1 MHSRF
6 FLRTFL
12 ELKEMTSVVAD
23 VDQNETSTLAWGA
36 VIAGGVVSAA
46 VTLLLLALGVGL
58 GLAAVSPWSDQG
70 VSATTFHV
78 GAGLYLVAIAMLA
91 STVGGYLA
99 GRLRMKWIGLHDDEV
114 YFRDTAHGLATWAL
128 ATVLSASVLG
138 AATTHI
144 LSGAATGAG
153 AAASTAAAANPVESY
168 VDLLLRAEPGQGAPA
183 PVGASGAQAPVRD
196 ELGRLFTPVLR
207 KGGELAAADRT
218 YAARVVAARTGLPQA
233 EAERRVNDVIVQ
245 AKKAADETRKA
256 TMKLTL
262 WLAASMLAGALAAML
277 AALEGGLLR
286 DSKWY
291 EPGWRA
297 TVMRMH

>member
-1 MHSRF
+1 
-6 FLRTFL
+6 
-12 ELKEMTSVVAD
+12 MTTMIAD

-36 VIAGGVVSAA
+36 VIAGGAVSAA

-58 GLAAVSPWSDQG
+58 GLAAVSPWSDEG

-78 GAGLYLVAIAMLA
+78 GAGLYLIAIAML
-91 STVGGYLA
+91 SGTVGGYLA
-99 GRLRMKWIGLHDDEV
+99 GRLRTKWAGLHDDEI

-128 ATVLSASVLG
+128 ATLLGASVLG

-144 LSGAATGAG
+144 LSGAATGVG
-153 AAASTAAAANPVESY
+153 AAASTAAASPIESY
-168 VDLLLRAEPGQGAPA
+168 VDLLLRAEPAQGAPA
-183 PVGASGAQAPVRD
+183 PIGASGAQAPVRD

-207 KGGELAAADRT
+207 KGGDLAAADRT
-218 YAARVVAARTGLPQA
+218 YAARVVSARTGLPQA

-245 AKKAADETRKA
+245 AKKTADETRKA

-277 AALEGGLLR
+277 GALEGGILR
-286 DSKWY
+286 DAKWY

-297 TVMRMH
+297 TVVRTH

>member
-1 MHSRF
+1 
-6 FLRTFL
+6 
-12 ELKEMTSVVAD
+12 MTTVIAD

-36 VIAGGVVSAA
+36 VIAGGLVSAA

-58 GLAAVSPWSDQG
+58 GLAAVSPWSNEG

-91 STVGGYLA
+91 GTVGGYLA
-99 GRLRMKWIGLHDDEV
+99 GRLRMKWVGLHDDEV

-128 ATVLSASVLG
+128 ATLLGASLLG

-144 LSGAATGAG
+144 LSGVATGAG
-153 AAASTAAAANPVESY
+153 AAASAATSTTAAASPVESY

-183 PVGASGAQAPVRD
+183 PIGASGAQAPVRD

-207 KGGELAAADRT
+207 KGGDLTAADRT
-218 YAARVVAARTGLPQA
+218 YAARVVSARTGLPQA

-245 AKKAADETRKA
+245 AKKTADETRKA

-277 AALEGGLLR
+277 GALEGGLLR
-286 DSKWY
+286 DAKWY
-291 EPGWRA
+291 EPGWRS
-297 TVMRMH
+297 TVVRTH

>member
-1 MHSRF
+1 MS
-6 FLRTFL
+6 T
-12 ELKEMTSVVAD
+12 VVAD
-23 VDQNETSTLAWGA
+23 VDQNESSTLAWGA

-46 VTLLLLALGVGL
+46 VTLLLLALGTGL
-58 GLAAVSPWSDQG
+58 GLAAVSPWSDEG

-78 GAGLYLVAIAMLA
+78 GAGLYLIAVAML
-91 STVGGYLA
+91 SGTVGGYLA
-99 GRLRMKWIGLHDDEV
+99 GRLRMKWVGLHNDEV

-128 ATVLSASVLG
+128 ATVLGASLLG

-144 LSGAATGAG
+144 LSGAATGASMG
-153 AAASTAAAANPVESY
+153 AGVAASKSAAFNPVDSY
-168 VDLLLRAEPGQGAPA
+168 VDLLLRTDPAQGTAPA
-183 PVGASGAQAPVRD
+183 PVGASNAQAPVRD

-218 YAARVVAARTGLPQA
+218 YAARVVSARTGLPQA
-233 EAERRVNDVIVQ
+233 EAERRVGDVIVQ
-245 AKKAADETRKA
+245 AKKTADETRKA

-262 WLAASMLAGALAAML
+262 WLAASMLAGAMAAML
-277 AALEGGLLR
+277 GAVEGGFLR

-297 TVMRMH
+297 TVVRTH

>member
-1 MHSRF
+1 
-6 FLRTFL
+6 
-12 ELKEMTSVVAD
+12 MTTVVAD
-23 VDQNETSTLAWGA
+23 LDQNETSTLAWGA
-36 VIAGGVVSAA
+36 VIAGGLVSAA

-58 GLAAVSPWSDQG
+58 GLAAVSPWSDEG

-78 GAGLYLVAIAMLA
+78 GAGLYLVAVAMLA
-91 STVGGYLA
+91 GTVGGYLA
-99 GRLRMKWIGLHDDEV
+99 GRLRMKWVGLHDDEV

-128 ATVLSASVLG
+128 ATLLGASLLG

-144 LSGAATGAG
+144 LSGVATGAG
-153 AAASTAAAANPVESY
+153 AAASAATTTAAANPVESY

-183 PVGASGAQAPVRD
+183 PIGASGAQAPVRD

-207 KGGELAAADRT
+207 KGGDLAAADRT
-218 YAARVVAARTGLPQA
+218 YAARVVSARTGLPQA

-245 AKKAADETRKA
+245 AKKTADETRKA

-277 AALEGGLLR
+277 GALEGGLLR

-291 EPGWRA
+291 EPGWRS
-297 TVMRMH
+297 TVVRTH